1 MKRNRIFALMMVLAI
16 LCTGMAFAGGQQD
29 AAPAE
34 DAADDAPKTLKAAM
48 LLSGPINDGG
58 WNTSAYEG
66 LTRLR
71 DELGFEIAYTELV
84 KQAEQKEI
92 IRNYARRGY
101 DIVIGHGFEF
111 GDALMEI
118 APDFPD
124 VAFYQVGG
132 EVQADNVGSG
142 VFSLGEGGYIAGK
155 LAAKF
160 TKTDKIGFVGAM
172 EIPTIAAEVKAM
184 KGAVAEY
191 NPSATFTEA
200 YTGSW
205 TDVNKGKEAALA
217 QINNGVDVII
227 AIGDACDV
235 GAIQAAEENGAYV
248 IGWSGD
254 FNSLAPDVVLTSMV
268 ESVPYLIM
276 SQGKMIK
283 AGNWKPE
290 AKAWGFAEN
299 AKFPGTWSSVVP
311 ADLKAELMKDFEDLK
326 SGKMVKRIN

>member
-1 MKRNRIFALMMVLAI
+1 MKRSKFLVAMVILAVMF
-16 LCTGMAFAGGQQD
+16 TGCQKKEETA
-29 AAPAE
+29 AAPE
-34 DAADDAPKTLKAAM
+34 TPAADSTVQLKAAM
-48 LLSGPINDGG
+48 LMSGPINDGG

-101 DIVIGHGFEF
+101 DLVIGHGFEF
-111 GDALMEI
+111 GDALLEI

-132 EVQADNVGSG
+132 EVLADNVGSG

-160 TKTDKIGFVGAM
+160 TKTNKIGFVGAM

-184 KGAVAEY
+184 KGAIAEY
-191 NPSATFTEA
+191 NPGASFTEA

-217 QINNGVDVII
+217 QINNGVDIII

-235 GAIQAAEENGAYV
+235 GAIQAAQENGAYV

-268 ESVPYLIM
+268 ESVPYLVM
-276 SQGKMIK
+276 SQGEMIK
-283 AGNWKPE
+283 DGNWKPE
-290 AKAWGFAEN
+290 AKAWGFAEG
-299 AKFPGTWSSVVP
+299 AKFPGTWSKVVP
-311 ADLKAELMKDFEDLK
+311 ADLKAEIMKEFEEIK
-326 SGKMVKRIN
+326 SGATVKRIN